1 MHILIFL
8 KIINGLSVDRVNA
21 VKEIV
26 RDYRDEK
33 ISIDEALDG
42 LKSHSNGE
50 EDEELFLKLKEIEEE
65 LKYEMQMGFIPFSF
79 VEEGANTESEFLK
92 R

>member
-8 KIINGLSVDRVNA
+8 KVCSGLSVERVNV

-33 ISIDEALDG
+33 ISFDQALDG
-42 LKSHSNGE
+42 LKSYSNGE
-50 EDEELFLKLKEIEEE
+50 DDEELFLKLKEIEEE

-79 VEEGANTESEFLK
+79 GEESSHTRWVF
-92 R
+92 